1 MISTR
6 LLEVLMRL
14 VGVHLLVLWPIQ
26 HGVRFLQHRDYRQDL
41 SARELSVSFGID

>member
-6 LLEVLMRL
+6 LLEVLMGL
-14 VGVHLLVLWPIQ
+14 IGMHLLVLWPIQ